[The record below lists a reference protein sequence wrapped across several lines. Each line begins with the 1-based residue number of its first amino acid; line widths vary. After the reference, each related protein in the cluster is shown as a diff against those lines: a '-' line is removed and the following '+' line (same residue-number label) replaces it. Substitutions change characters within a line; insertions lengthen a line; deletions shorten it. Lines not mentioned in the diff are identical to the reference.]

1 MKVLFFILFN
11 ILFFSSF
18 SQDTIRC
25 EDIDFIFNNDYILE
39 KIFYKKDKVDIR
51 IVYYYKDDILVKRI
65 WLRSDKIIGISIE

>member
-25 EDIDFIFNNDYILE
+25 EDIDFNFNNDYILE

-65 WLRSDKIIGISIE
+65 WLRRDKIIGISIE

>member
-18 SQDTIRC
+18 SQDTIRY

-65 WLRSDKIIGISIE
+65 WLRRDKIIGISIE

>member
-65 WLRSDKIIGISIE
+65 WLRRDKIIGISIE

>member
-1 MKVLFFILFN
+1 MKVLFFIFFN

-18 SQDTIRC
+18 SQDTIRY

-65 WLRSDKIIGISIE
+65 WLRRDKIIGISIE